1 MGSSSYS
8 GNSGGGRAYE
18 NFECGGIFEFSVLL
32 PDSLSLDFYS
42 IKIGDDIKLKL
53 VKDRLP
59 RLEVVKLVDDTLIG
73 LVPPSHSILIKCIE
87 EGWNYYGKLID
98 IEGDE
103 FDPIIYIKI
112 KGEF

>member
-1 MGSSSYS
+1 MGRSYS
-8 GNSGGGRAYE
+8 GGSGGGGTDG

-32 PDSLSLDFYS
+32 PDTVSLDFYN
-42 IKIGDDIKLKL
+42 IRIGDDIKLKL
-53 VKDRLP
+53 IRNRLP
-59 RLEVVKLVDDTLIG
+59 RLEVVKLIDETLIG
-73 LVPPSHSILIKCIE
+73 LVPPSYSKLINCIE
-87 EGWNYYGKLID
+87 KGWKYYGEVIS